1 MNTILERG
9 ANFIWENARL
19 LERAIFEYHFL
30 SGPPERIFDTLHAY
44 QNDDGGFGHA
54 LEPDLRA
61 PDSQPLFVEFALR
74 TLYECRLRNAEI
86 AYRACDFLA
95 QHADLKRGIPTIFPS
110 ARDYPRAAHWHHPHN
125 EQPSLDRLTGLVGLA
140 AWQGVSHPWLDKAID
155 VCLEHVASTRYDF
168 AHTIQNAFCLLE
180 SVSSKKP
187 VDILF
192 NKLSNELLTASFYN
206 ADAPVTQYGLTPLDY
221 APSPEAYCRRI
232 FSDAQIEAHLTDLE
246 AHQGADGGW
255 TILWDP
261 PAGSARQEWRAQ
273 KTLLA
278 LTVLQAYG
286 RHIST

>member
-1 MNTILERG
+1 MPDCLKGQFSNTIFSVDLQSGYSILCTHIKMPMAALDTPSNPTCAHPTASLFSSNLHCGHSMSAGCATR
-9 ANFIWENARL
+9 RL
-19 LERAIFEYHFL
+19 L
-30 SGPPERIFDTLHAY
+30 T
-44 QNDDGGFGHA
+44 A
-54 LEPDLRA
+54 LATSWPNTR
-61 PDSQPLFVEFALR
+61 
-74 TLYECRLRNAEI
+74 
-86 AYRACDFLA
+86 
-95 QHADLKRGIPTIFPS
+95 DLKRGIPTIFPS
-110 ARDYPRAAHWHHPHN
+110 ARNYSRAAHWHHPHN
-125 EQPSLDRLTGLVGLA
+125 EQPSLDRMTGLVGLA

-180 SVSSKKP
+180 SVTSKKP

-206 ADAPVTQYGLTPLDY
+206 ADAPVTQYGLTPLEY

-286 RHIST
+286 RHISN